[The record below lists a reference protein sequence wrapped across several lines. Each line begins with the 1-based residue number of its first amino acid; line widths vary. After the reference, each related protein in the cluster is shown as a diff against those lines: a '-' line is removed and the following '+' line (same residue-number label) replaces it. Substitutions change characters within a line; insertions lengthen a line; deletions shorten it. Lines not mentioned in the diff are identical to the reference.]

1 MPGQTSDHMLAHV
14 YPAWNQ
20 SSHERFNCKQNPN
33 TVRREL
39 CRGVVTSICKEDGG
53 EEDVVYIQSRRA
65 PVLTVTAVL

>member
-1 MPGQTSDHMLAHV
+1 MAGRSQPLQVGNVCWLS
-14 YPAWNQ
+14 
-20 SSHERFNCKQNPN
+20 RKQNAN

-65 PVLTVTAVL
+65 PVLTVRVS